1 MKGKEGSSFSKEER
15 LLRPE
20 DFTRVRKSGKRL
32 STRSFNLYLLQ
43 NGLGTRRLGIAVSAK
58 TGGAVKRNRIK
69 RLLREFF
76 RQNKALFPDSTDVFI
91 SVKTLEHAAGLKCVE
106 EELKKALGPP
116 GPASG

>member
-1 MKGKEGSSFSKEER
+1 MKGKEGFSFSKEER

-20 DFTRVRKSGKRL
+20 DFKRVRKSGKRL
-32 STRSFNLYLLQ
+32 STRSFTVYLLP
-43 NGLGTRRLGIAVSAK
+43 NGLGTRRLGIAVSTK

-76 RQNKALFPDSTDVFI
+76 RQNKALFPASTDIFI
-91 SVKTLEHAAGLKCVE
+91 SVKTLEHAGRLKGVE
-106 EELKKALGPP
+106 EELKKALGQP